1 MCSYHFFIVRSHSP
15 IPTIPIK
22 TLIYPPQN
30 RSLAQPAWCEGH
42 LSISVA
48 RTPPQRL
55 LTDTLQLWGPA
66 RVSPWDARCRLRVTF
81 SGEPAVDAGG
91 PFREWLVALSQALVT
106 ATTGDPEKAHP
117 RFEPSS
123 WSARGGGRSSS
134 GLGRSTTRVI
144 AGVEY
149 ERANDRVGW
158 SRVRRDADV
167 ESLLAGGGSSDD
179 SDNDD
184 DEFRDDTMSDDD
196 DNDTLSTDDG
206 MMVLAARRE
215 EAKQE
220 RSALQEE
227 KRDGGGGSSRGGGRG
242 ASSSSATAWHELTSS
257 SGSEEDEGAASVV
270 PSRPRPPQPPPS
282 PVPAPAPAA
291 SPVVVLP
298 APTALTAPPPPPT
311 VRLNVVTFATGSLGI
326 DINTFEG
333 QVVVIAARG
342 FARERGVAEGDV
354 LALVGGVD
362 VRRHLEGLPGNNAH
376 HHHVLLQE
384 RLRRRRRRDE
394 SGNGKGEDDEEDAV
408 RGVDVDQ
415 RGYDNSHWCDAVKD
429 LVFGLPRPLTLTFI
443 KTPPLH
449 WFEKTKQS
457 AAMKKEQQLL
467 LQQRQEAAS

>member
-123 WSARGGGRSSS
+123 WAARGGGRSSS

-184 DEFRDDTMSDDD
+184 DEFRDDTMSDDAGSVCTASGWPRVSD
-196 DNDTLSTDDG
+196 ARGPGRIGAARAGTRSYRDALLSVTLPSLDTL
-206 MMVLAARRE
+206 MMPPPCADRPALVALPVARPCTEPART
-215 EAKQE
+215 AP
-220 RSALQEE
+220 ALC
-227 KRDGGGGSSRGGGRG
+227 RGR
-242 ASSSSATAWHELTSS
+242 A
-257 SGSEEDEGAASVV
+257 AASRPVR
-270 PSRPRPPQPPPS
+270 PSNRRARQGGIARH
-282 PVPAPAPAA
+282 PA
-291 SPVVVLP
+291 L
-298 APTALTAPPPPPT
+298 
-311 VRLNVVTFATGSLGI
+311 
-326 DINTFEG
+326 
-333 QVVVIAARG
+333 
-342 FARERGVAEGDV
+342 
-354 LALVGGVD
+354 
-362 VRRHLEGLPGNNAH
+362 
-376 HHHVLLQE
+376 
-384 RLRRRRRRDE
+384 
-394 SGNGKGEDDEEDAV
+394 
-408 RGVDVDQ
+408 
-415 RGYDNSHWCDAVKD
+415 
-429 LVFGLPRPLTLTFI
+429 
-443 KTPPLH
+443 
-449 WFEKTKQS
+449 
-457 AAMKKEQQLL
+457 
-467 LQQRQEAAS
+467 